1 MTNKAIGMFNL
12 VAETFVTLHIDFFI
26 AFVDGAQCIYD
37 ISGNNLCIIGRTPN
51 VWFYTQKMLMLIV
64 LDGIVGVR
72 FIGIVMMVGVDADK
86 AITGISVVSHAE
98 TSGIGTKV
106 VGNEPNAAGEPVLDQ
121 FIGESGAGSLV
132 VGKNIIAVSGA
143 TVSTKGIN
151 MGANAALAVAELLG

>member
-51 VWFYTQKMLMLIV
+51 VWFHTQKMLMLIV

-72 FIGIVMMVGVDADK
+72 FIGIVMMVGV
-86 AITGISVVSHAE
+86 
-98 TSGIGTKV
+98 
-106 VGNEPNAAGEPVLDQ
+106 
-121 FIGESGAGSLV
+121 
-132 VGKNIIAVSGA
+132 
-143 TVSTKGIN
+143 
-151 MGANAALAVAELLG
+151 